1 MKNPPY
7 YLVIFNNIV
16 HEIYT
21 GQISVGDS
29 LDSTKTL
36 CERYVASQNTINT
49 VMKKLTKNGFIATQ
63 KGKPATVISNCG
75 NQRQALEQLCDRF
88 YEVIAIYE
96 VFHLLF
102 PSMAVY
108 SIKNFNETDIIELK
122 GIIDK
127 MDSNKNNVFSFR
139 EQKSLFI
146 NKLVSKSNSLIKEI
160 CRRAEETIMIPS
172 MASNVL
178 EELHSP
184 LALMNAKYAKNAKK
198 IYKYIENY
206 NFEQI
211 KQELSQLYKQI
222 KEDITSMI
230 IHVAQNRGYSLPQK
244 EETSFKNFYLY
255 DFIISDIVDEIY
267 TGNYKIGD
275 FLPSIEFMC
284 KKYEVSMPTVR
295 SAYKILNELQIA
307 KTINGK
313 GTKITLFSEC
323 SNNFYYSLEGVLSLT
338 KFWEALQFI
347 SIIIQDVAV
356 YAAQKMNYKD
366 AEEIENKLRQL
377 WQKNSSETIY
387 PAFILLNE
395 IFKNTKLDVLNEIYI
410 ALKKSLIGGLYL
422 NTFFTDVLHNLQEEK
437 YFRCLEALEELKKGN
452 AEKFAEILAEIF
464 AENLSQVQAV
474 ILKFGW
480 TVQ

>member
-1 MKNPPY
+1 MKNSPY

-21 GQISVGDS
+21 GQICVGDS

-63 KGKPATVISNCG
+63 KGKAAIVISNCG
-75 NQRQALEQLCDRF
+75 NQKQALEQLCDRF
-88 YEVIAIYE
+88 YEVIAVYE
-96 VFHLLF
+96 IFHLLF
-102 PSMAVY
+102 PSMVVC
-108 SIKNFNETDIIELK
+108 SIKNFDETDIIELK

-127 MDSNKNNVFSFR
+127 MDSNKNNIFSFR

-160 CRRAEETIMIPS
+160 CRHAEETIMIPS

-178 EELHSP
+178 EELRSP
-184 LALMNAKYAKNAKK
+184 LALMNTEYAQNARKTYEYIKNH
-198 IYKYIENY
+198 
-206 NFEQI
+206 NFEQA
-211 KQELSQLYKQI
+211 KQILSKLYKQI

-230 IHVAQNRGYSLPQK
+230 IHIAQNRGYSLPKK
-244 EETSFKNFYLY
+244 EEACFKNFYLY
-255 DFIISDIVDEIY
+255 DFIISDIIDEIY
-267 TGNYKIGD
+267 AGNYKTDD

-284 KKYEVSMPTVR
+284 KKYKVSMPTVR

-307 KTINGK
+307 KTMNGK

-323 SNNFYYSLEGVLSLT
+323 DNNFYYSLEGVLSLT
-338 KFWEALQFI
+338 NFWEALQFI

-356 YAAQKMNYKD
+356 YAAQKMNYKN

-377 WQKNSSETIY
+377 WQKNSSEGIY
-387 PAFILLNE
+387 PIFILLNE

-422 NTFFTDVLHNLQEEK
+422 NTLFTDTLHNLQEER
-437 YFRCLEALEELKKGN
+437 YFHCLEALEELKKGN
-452 AEKFAEILAEIF
+452 TEKFAEKFSAIF
-464 AENLSQVQAV
+464 SKNLSQVQT
-474 ILKFGW
+474 IISKFGW